1 MTEFCSTPNQ
11 SNPRGHS
18 EEKKISWEADEKSK
32 FKCMSSVKGG
42 LTQ

>member
-18 EEKKISWEADEKSK
+18 EEKKISWAADEKSK
-32 FKCMSSVKGG
+32 FKWTSSIKGG
-42 LTQ
+42 LT